1 MVNERLALPAARTGT
16 RAVATSTT
24 ANALTVTGQPE
35 LPELFAPSIAAGHA
49 TDGRMHS
56 AQRFEFDDVG
66 IPIPDAAPSWV
77 HETGTDPFSSDPSAD
92 FSWRIR
98 PTTKFDRIR
107 QGSASLFRRAGQRM
121 LAALLTAALLGTFGI
136 GWVGGSASYRLFV
149 PSPAATP
156 LKQRSNA
163 GTHADNRASSD
174 TSHEKVAP
182 ATRKLAAIPA
192 SKPEPAP
199 IALESG
205 VRSLP
210 HLMPVPET
218 RPMTISGWTVRDVS
232 GTTATLEGPDGAW
245 RAARGDIVPGLGR
258 VDSIVRWGNYWL
270 ISTSRGLVA
279 SE

>member
-16 RAVATSTT
+16 RAGATSTT
-24 ANALTVTGQPE
+24 ANALTVIGQAE

-49 TDGRMHS
+49 TDGRTHG
-56 AQRFEFDDVG
+56 AERFEFNDVG
-66 IPIPDAAPSWV
+66 IPIPDAAPSWA
-77 HETGTDPFSSDPSAD
+77 HENGTATFSSSAD

-98 PTTKFDRIR
+98 PTTKFDRML
-107 QGSASLFRRAGQRM
+107 QGSAGLFRRAGQRM

-136 GWVGGSASYRLFV
+136 GWIGGSASYRLFV

-163 GTHADNRASSD
+163 AAHAENRTGSD
-174 TSHEKVAP
+174 TSREKAAP
-182 ATRKLAAIPA
+182 AARKLAAIPA

-199 IALESG
+199 IALDSG

-218 RPMTISGWTVRDVS
+218 RPMTIDGWTVRDVS
-232 GTTATLEGPDGAW
+232 GTIATLEGPDGAW

-270 ISTSRGLVA
+270 VSTSRGLVA